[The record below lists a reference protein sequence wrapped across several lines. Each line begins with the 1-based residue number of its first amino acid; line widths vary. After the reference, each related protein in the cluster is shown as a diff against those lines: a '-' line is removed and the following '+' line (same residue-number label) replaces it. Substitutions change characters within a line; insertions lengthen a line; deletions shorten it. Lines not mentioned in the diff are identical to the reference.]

1 MASRHPR
8 KAQSASAGGSPTVG
22 VLVVDNDQSVRSVL
36 RDVLTDEFMMFEA
49 SDAMEALQK
58 SRSVQPTAILVDL
71 SLPGGIDGQAFIQLY
86 RKDGGSAKLFL
97 LSGSPG
103 ADRVGRA
110 LGIEVIAKPFDIEEL
125 LTMIRAGTSEPRSG
139 R

>member
-1 MASRHPR
+1 MASRYPR
-8 KAQSASAGGSPTVG
+8 KVQSASAGGSPTVG

-71 SLPGGIDGQAFIQLY
+71 SLPGGIDGQAFIQL
-86 RKDGGSAKLFL
+86 
-97 LSGSPG
+97 SGRMVEAQNCSFFPG
-103 ADRVGRA
+103 ARA
-110 LGIEVIAKPFDIEEL
+110 RIELVVH
-125 LTMIRAGTSEPRSG
+125 
-139 R
+139 